1 MGAMILASMT
11 GCSITK
17 KNQIEPVD
25 GVPTAVVV
33 VDNSRFPNKFAY
45 NAIDFQHQKVYDEIY
60 DCVTNHEKSIIT
72 STNDSK
78 ILSEAFNAM
87 IADNGAMFWVKNYE
101 SIEKVDMDE
110 ITSLEFKPV
119 YTKTEDEI
127 ENYSKQMEEK
137 RDEIISLIP
146 DNADDYEKVKFLY
159 TYLAENLSFIGCSD
173 DGADLLSVF
182 LNGQIDARGYANAM
196 QYLLEGAGVQSGVVT
211 GTANGTNHAWNVVGM
226 DGYYYYVDVAW
237 AARGD
242 MVNYT
247 YLGMSDNDTKLTHQT
262 KVDFV
267 LPNCLATEDNYFK
280 REHRIVTNKNSDIV
294 EDIFQSAIDSGDE
307 IMSIKFMDADK
318 YDWFVEN
325 YVDSDEKETYN
336 GKEIISTNTTDSLL
350 NTITIKLE

>member
-1 MGAMILASMT
+1 
-11 GCSITK
+11 
-17 KNQIEPVD
+17 
-25 GVPTAVVV
+25 
-33 VDNSRFPNKFAY
+33 
-45 NAIDFQHQKVYDEIY
+45 
-60 DCVTNHEKSIIT
+60 
-72 STNDSK
+72 
-78 ILSEAFNAM
+78 
-87 IADNGAMFWVKNYE
+87 
-101 SIEKVDMDE
+101 
-110 ITSLEFKPV
+110 
-119 YTKTEDEI
+119 
-127 ENYSKQMEEK
+127 
-137 RDEIISLIP
+137 
-146 DNADDYEKVKFLY
+146 
-159 TYLAENLSFIGCSD
+159 
-173 DGADLLSVF
+173 
-182 LNGQIDARGYANAM
+182 M

>member
-1 MGAMILASMT
+1 
-11 GCSITK
+11 
-17 KNQIEPVD
+17 
-25 GVPTAVVV
+25 
-33 VDNSRFPNKFAY
+33 
-45 NAIDFQHQKVYDEIY
+45 
-60 DCVTNHEKSIIT
+60 
-72 STNDSK
+72 
-78 ILSEAFNAM
+78 M

-101 SIEKVDMDE
+101 SIEKVDMNK

-182 LNGQIDARGYANAM
+182 LNGQIDAKGYANAM

-247 YLGMSDNDTKLTHQT
+247 YLGMTDNDTKLTHQT

-267 LPNCLATEDNYFK
+267 LPNCLATEDNYFE
-280 REHRIVTNKNSDIV
+280 REHRIVTNKNNDIV

-307 IMSIKFMDADK
+307 IMSIKFFDEDT

-350 NTITIKLE
+350 NTVTIKLE